1 MRMNAT
7 RSRPVRA
14 LALLLALAAG
24 PAAAETLRLATFN
37 ADLSRDGPGLLL
49 RDILSGEDAR
59 IGAAADIV
67 VHVDPDILLITKFDY
82 DRGGAALDAFAE
94 TLAERGAAYPH
105 RFALRPNTGMAT
117 GRDMIGDGRRGT
129 ADDKQGYGRFAGQA
143 GMALLSRHPVAD
155 GVRDFSD
162 FLWRDLPGAL
172 IPERDGAPFPSDEVF
187 EIQRLSTT
195 GHWDVP
201 VALPDGRVL
210 NLLAFYTSPPVFG
223 GPENRNLRRNHDEVR
238 FWTLLLDGELP
249 MPPPEPPFA
258 VIGDSN
264 LDPHD
269 GDGMQAA
276 MRDLLAHPALQ
287 DPAPE
292 SAGALAAAGE
302 AEAAQAG
309 DPARDTTEWRMA
321 DGPGNLRV
329 DYVLPSAELTVRD
342 AEVFWPHPDDPA
354 HALLG
359 EGDEAASRHRLVW
372 VDIALER

>member
-1 MRMNAT
+1 M
-7 RSRPVRA
+7 RA
-14 LALLLALAAG
+14 LALVLALAAG
-24 PAAAETLRLATFN
+24 PAAAESLRLATFN

-49 RDILSGEDAR
+49 RDIRDGDDAQ
-59 IGAAADIV
+59 IGAVLDIV
-67 VHVDPDILLITKFDY
+67 AHVDPDILLITKFDY
-82 DRGGAALDAFAE
+82 DRGGAALDAFAAA
-94 TLAERGAAYPH
+94 LAARGAHYPH

-143 GMALLSRHPVAD
+143 GMALLSRHPIAA

-172 IPERDGAPFPSDEVF
+172 IPERDGAPFPAEDVF
-187 EIQRLSTT
+187 DIQRLSTT

-201 VALPDGRVL
+201 VTLPDGRVL

-223 GPENRNLRRNHDEVR
+223 GPADRNLRRNHDEVR
-238 FWTLLLDGELP
+238 FWNLFLDGALP
-249 MPPPEPPFA
+249 MAPPQPPFA

-276 MRDLLAHPALQ
+276 MRDLLAHPGLQ

-292 SAGALAAAGE
+292 SAGARAAAG
-302 AEAAQAG
+302 AREAAQSG
-309 DPARDTTEWRMA
+309 DPARDTTRWRMA

-329 DYVLPSAELTVRD
+329 DYVLPSAELEIRD
-342 AEVFWPHPDDPA
+342 AGVFWPHPDDPDR
-354 HALLG
+354 ALLG
-359 EGDEAASRHRLVW
+359 ADEDAASRHRLVW